1 MYGMARLI
9 KQQLTDQVIEH
20 LKNTIASGKYSMG
33 AKLPPEPQLM
43 EDLGVG
49 RSTVREA
56 IRVLA
61 HNGMLEVRQG
71 DGTYVR
77 SLPAEGEP
85 LTHRLRRARVRE
97 VQEVRRALELEI
109 VRLAAERRG
118 EKDLKRMLEC
128 LKKRHEAITRKD
140 IHAALDADISFHCI
154 VAEAAGNEV
163 LADLYRAFALRLRGA
178 LLTLWDGMDSNPAET
193 GELHQRLV
201 EAIGARNA
209 AQAMTATATLLD
221 HHAEALSVIQNKM
234 RGR

>member
-1 MYGMARLI
+1 MVRLI

-20 LKNTIASGKYSMG
+20 LKSVIASGKYGMG
-33 AKLPPEPQLM
+33 SKLPAEPQLM

-85 LTHRLRRARVRE
+85 LTQRLRRAGVRE

-118 EKDLKRMLEC
+118 EKDLKRIREC
-128 LKKRHEAITRKD
+128 LKKRHEALKRKD
-140 IHAALDADISFHCI
+140 IPAALDADISFHCA

-163 LADLYRAFALRLRGA
+163 LADLYRAFAISLRGA
-178 LLTLWDGMDSNPAET
+178 LLTLWDGADSDPVVT
-193 GELHQRLV
+193 GGLHQRLV
-201 EAIGARNA
+201 EAIEARDA
-209 AQAMTATATLLD
+209 VQAMTATAALLD
-221 HHAEALSVIQNKM
+221 HHGEVLPMSHNK
-234 RGR
+234 